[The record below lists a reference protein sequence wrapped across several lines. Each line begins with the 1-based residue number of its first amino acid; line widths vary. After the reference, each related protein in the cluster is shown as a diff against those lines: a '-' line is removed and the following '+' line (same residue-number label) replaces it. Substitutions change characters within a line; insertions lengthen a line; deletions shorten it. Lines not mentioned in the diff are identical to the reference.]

1 MKDTIHDDLEL
12 LDFLPES
19 SATSISVM
27 EELEE
32 FEPRLP
38 RELTPVDDFSF
49 LIPKDKPDD
58 YFMVIKA
65 PEELI
70 GLFDDLP
77 EKKKVK
83 TEVAEVPYKDIITS
97 EMRIFLTHYMG
108 SGTITGALRSSKIS
122 LARYKKWIS
131 GSPKFAQA
139 VADSTDALADRLEAE
154 ALKQALSGNTKV
166 LLKSLEALR
175 PAKWGKNSTVNSFID
190 AKMKVEV
197 FNWAELV
204 QKSEVVDLE
213 PVLIEGDESHEK
225 S

>member
-58 YFMVIKA
+58 YFMIIKA